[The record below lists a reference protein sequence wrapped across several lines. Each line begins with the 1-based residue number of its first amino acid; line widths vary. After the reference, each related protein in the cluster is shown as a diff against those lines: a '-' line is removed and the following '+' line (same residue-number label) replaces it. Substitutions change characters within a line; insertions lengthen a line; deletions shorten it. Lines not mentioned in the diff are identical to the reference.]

1 MGDQYR
7 RAASEDHIVWQP
19 FRPHARII
27 IKLGGGTATRG
38 GEELKSLGRLE
49 KKRLGKIPIY
59 KIEVRSISTGHPSIF
74 EGHVGL
80 PIFVNV
86 WVGRSAFVEVVLLDL
101 L

>member
-38 GEELKSLGRLE
+38 GEELKSLG
-49 KKRLGKIPIY
+49 LGLP
-59 KIEVRSISTGHPSIF
+59 HPSSHIDDHLAIIR
-74 EGHVGL
+74 GQ
-80 PIFVNV
+80 
-86 WVGRSAFVEVVLLDL
+86 RSEHDNAAGGQATPWSSAPCGWPG
-101 L
+101 